1 MFNSKNSR
9 FIKEQEASGLLSK
22 LETKTPFSIIQ
33 IIGKSDKLL
42 LDGYKLMREM
52 HLRKPV
58 ELGKLGFTFDTFGPF
73 TKNKEIMQIFKE
85 TKR

>member
-1 MFNSKNSR
+1 MN
-9 FIKEQEASGLLSK
+9 
-22 LETKTPFSIIQ
+22 
-33 IIGKSDKLL
+33 SDKLL